1 MARRAW
7 TMGVSFVLLFAFAF
21 AFAGCG
27 APKASSP
34 TTTAP
39 PTSGPPRPT
48 HEVVSAENPEHRK
61 HTGAA
66 EVLVPARLALVEGAY
81 DTVVHFHGGPKLQE
95 EALERARVSCVV
107 VSVNVGVQSGP
118 YGTAFHPPSALPA
131 LLDHV
136 EKVVH
141 ETPGLAEAKRGRLAL
156 SAWSAGAASVSA
168 VLANGSGSA
177 ADAVLL
183 SDGLFTGYVDPKK
196 KTLFT
201 KGLEPVAAYV
211 ERAKRGEVL
220 FVLTHTSIPTEGFP
234 SMPETAGE
242 LLRLTGLE
250 KRAPASARGPATS
263 NVLYEAGQGRA
274 FVTGYDGQTAADH
287 ISQIKTMHLVHFAK
301 LREAWSAH

>member
-1 MARRAW
+1 MR
-7 TMGVSFVLLFAFAF
+7 VSFVLLFV
-21 AFAGCG
+21 GCG
-27 APKASSP
+27 APKAPPP
-34 TTTAP
+34 TTP
-39 PTSGPPRPT
+39 HTSLSPRPS
-48 HEVVSAENPEHRK
+48 HEVLSAENPEHRT
-61 HTGAA
+61 HVGAA
-66 EVLVPARLALVEGAY
+66 EILVPARLALRDGAY

-107 VSVNVGVQSGP
+107 VSVNVGIQSGP
-118 YGTAFHPPSALPA
+118 YGTAFHPASALPG
-131 LLDHV
+131 LLDRV

-141 ETPGLAEAKRGRLAL
+141 ETSGLGEARRGRLAL
-156 SAWSAGAASVSA
+156 SAWSAGAASISA
-168 VLANGSGSA
+168 VLANGSGTH

-196 KTLFT
+196 KTVYT

-234 SMPETAGE
+234 SMPEVATE
-242 LLRLTGLE
+242 LLRLTTLE
-250 KRAPASARGPATS
+250 KRAPASTRGPATS
-263 NVLYEAGQGRA
+263 NVLYEAGEGRA

-301 LREAWSAH
+301 LREAWDPAR

>member
-1 MARRAW
+1 MVRRARPAIW
-7 TMGVSFVLLFAFAF
+7 LVAALGVACPSCATPRATPPLEPKKA
-21 AFAGCG
+21 
-27 APKASSP
+27 APARE
-34 TTTAP
+34 
-39 PTSGPPRPT
+39 RPS
-48 HEVVSAENPEHRK
+48 EARAENPEHRK

-66 EVLVPARLALVEGAY
+66 EVLVPARLALVDGAY

-118 YGTAFHPPSALPA
+118 YGAAFHPASALPD
-131 LLDHV
+131 LLDRV
-136 EKVVH
+136 EKIVH

-156 SAWSAGAASVSA
+156 SAWSAGASSISA
-168 VLANGSGSA
+168 VLANGSGA
-177 ADAVLL
+177 HADAVLL

-196 KTLFT
+196 KTLYT

-242 LLRLTGLE
+242 LLRLVGLE
-250 KRAPASARGPATS
+250 KRPPASPRGPATS
-263 NVLYEAGQGRA
+263 NVVYEAGEGRA

-301 LREAWSAH
+301 LREAWTHEH